1 MRIQVGSKVKFLND
15 VGGGIVKSFVGEKMA
30 LVETDD
36 GFEMS
41 VLVTELLPDATASY
55 ELNSGKTL
63 EKRESKAADET
74 PKKPVAT
81 FEEKRYAVF
90 KGEVFLAIVPHNENV
105 LHVSNF
111 GLFLLNSSNYS
122 FIYTISANDGKI
134 NTLVDTGNVEP
145 DKRIEIEVYSQTG
158 ISKVKEFT
166 LQGVFFKQ
174 GLLDNVDPVNN
185 SYNIGQVSFYKI
197 AFFHENEYFQQKALI
212 LKTDQNKE
220 MKEAIE
226 KLRMVDFDKVTKIK
240 EQKELKKE
248 YKSPKSQGIEE
259 IDLHIDEILDSTSG
273 MSNAEIVEAQMARFE
288 TALQTA
294 VLSNTQKIVF
304 IHGVGNGRLRQELR
318 KRLDRNYS
326 NLKYQDASFKE
337 YGFGATM
344 VYLK

>member
-1 MRIQVGSKVKFLND
+1 MRIQIGSKVKFLND
-15 VGGGIVKSFVGEKMA
+15 VGGGIVKSFNGEKMA

-55 ELNSGKTL
+55 ELNSGRAL

-74 PKKPVAT
+74 EKKPVPT
-81 FEEKRYAVF
+81 FEEKRYTVF
-90 KGEVFLAIVPHNENV
+90 KGEVFLALVPHNENI

-134 NTLVDTGNVEP
+134 NTLIDTGTIGP

-166 LQGVFFKQ
+166 LQGVYFKQ
-174 GLLDNVDPVNN
+174 GLLDNVAPVNN
-185 SYNIGQVSFYKI
+185 SYNIEQVSFYKI

-226 KLRMVDFDKVTKIK
+226 KLRTVDFDKVTKIK
-240 EQKELKKE
+240 EQKEVKKE

-259 IDLHIDEILDSTSG
+259 IDLHIEEILDSTSG
-273 MSNAEIVEAQMARFE
+273 MSNAEIVEAQLARFE